1 MEFATIIGW
10 LISALGIG
18 GITSA
23 FVNRKINEMRQR
35 QEADEARQS
44 AVEKG
49 VQALLR
55 AGIIGLYNK
64 YIEKGYIP
72 IYERENLEHMYDEY
86 KALGGNGVI
95 EDLVE
100 KLRDLPTPR

>member
-35 QEADEARQS
+35 QEADEARQC
-44 AVEKG
+44 AV
-49 VQALLR
+49 
-55 AGIIGLYNK
+55 
-64 YIEKGYIP
+64 EKGYIP